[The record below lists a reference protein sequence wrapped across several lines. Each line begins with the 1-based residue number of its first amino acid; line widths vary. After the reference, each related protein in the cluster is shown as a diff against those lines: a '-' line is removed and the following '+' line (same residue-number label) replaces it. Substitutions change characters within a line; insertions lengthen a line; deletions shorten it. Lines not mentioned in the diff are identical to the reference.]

1 MSKKYRLLKP
11 TPDSN
16 VGDVYIWNES
26 QKAYY
31 KDGNVLGSYYPAEHV
46 ENNSQWFE
54 EVTDTERIEVSEF
67 VIGVDAIRG
76 NFEWKDDAQA
86 QVIFKASGEGEWI
99 AMYRKNELWSQQKFE
114 ADMKKTAEYFST
126 VPLLCEEC
134 GEIGKHKPTCPA
146 NTPTEE
152 RIEPKYIV
160 NSEKLYTQSDLD
172 KARENAFNAGRMA
185 VHTGVNTSKD
195 YLNSINK

>member
-54 EVTDTERIEVSEF
+54 E
-67 VIGVDAIRG
+67 G
-76 NFEWKDDAQA
+76 N
-86 QVIFKASGEGEWI
+86 
-99 AMYRKNELWSQQKFE
+99 R
-114 ADMKKTAEYFST
+114 
-126 VPLLCEEC
+126 
-134 GEIGKHKPTCPA
+134 
-146 NTPTEE
+146 
-152 RIEPKYIV
+152 
-160 NSEKLYTQSDLD
+160 
-172 KARENAFNAGRMA
+172 
-185 VHTGVNTSKD
+185 
-195 YLNSINK
+195 